1 MLKRHNVTV
10 TAANEALADL
20 DALLFDPDPKSNSGI
35 SARVIGV
42 FAISGGG
49 AGRHSRASRRGRMV
63 GRNCVAGQRDG
74 SANLPR
80 GAIVSRA
87 REVVER
93 VAAEAEATRD
103 ERMPATAQ
111 PTRPNRQTK
120 TVPVAVRLTP
130 EDAAAIEALANRLDV
145 PVSSL
150 VRGWIRS
157 GLAVGREES
166 VATAIARLETD
177 LQRLREMVS

>member
-1 MLKRHNVTV
+1 M
-10 TAANEALADL
+10 
-20 DALLFDPDPKSNSGI
+20 
-35 SARVIGV
+35 
-42 FAISGGG
+42 
-49 AGRHSRASRRGRMV
+49 
-63 GRNCVAGQRDG
+63 
-74 SANLPR
+74 
-80 GAIVSRA
+80 SRA

-93 VAAEAEATRD
+93 VAAEVEATRD

-111 PTRPNRQTK
+111 PIRPNRPTK